1 MIEDKREEEEK
12 EEVGMYELYEDQV
25 SAPMKI
31 KPLEMGDVCKFN

>member
-1 MIEDKREEEEK
+1 MIEDEREEEEK
-12 EEVGMYELYEDQV
+12 EEVGMFEDQV